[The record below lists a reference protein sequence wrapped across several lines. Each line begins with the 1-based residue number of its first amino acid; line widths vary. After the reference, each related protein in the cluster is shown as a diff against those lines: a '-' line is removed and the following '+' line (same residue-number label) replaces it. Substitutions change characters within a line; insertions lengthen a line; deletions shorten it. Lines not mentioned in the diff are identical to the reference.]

1 MTRIRPQH
9 AVQTMTTCV
18 PLEPLLRQA
27 PSNALPVLLDR
38 LTLTL
43 TLRHH
48 ALNVLRATCQWKV
61 RSHAHRVI
69 SALPIQIQM
78 QRPRAQHALPG
89 SMLPRE
95 PHRALHVPVVRRTWM
110 EIQPRLVWSATQARM
125 LPAVVRS
132 AHRALLALPTWMP
145 HQLHHAPS
153 ALPGSTLANLHRRAQ
168 YVAVALQIS
177 TPIHLLHARH
187 APQARM
193 LLAVVRSAHRA
204 LLALPTWMPH
214 QLHHAPSAMLGS
226 TLAHRP

>member
-1 MTRIRPQH
+1 
-9 AVQTMTTCV
+9 
-18 PLEPLLRQA
+18 
-27 PSNALPVLLDR
+27 
-38 LTLTL
+38 
-43 TLRHH
+43 
-48 ALNVLRATCQWKV
+48 
-61 RSHAHRVI
+61 
-69 SALPIQIQM
+69 
-78 QRPRAQHALPG
+78 
-89 SMLPRE
+89 
-95 PHRALHVPVVRRTWM
+95 M

-214 QLHHAPSAMLGS
+214 QLHHALSAMLGS